1 MPSKTATLLFSQID
15 LARLGLQAQRYPNGA
30 VHVTGSKPQLDRL
43 CAKMAK
49 NPQPVFP
56 TIAMSMQID
65 GVIQPGFPR
74 IEMHP
79 CHDKRIDI
87 GAGEY

>member
-1 MPSKTATLLFSQID
+1 MKTSTSTLFSHLD
-15 LARLGLQAQRYPNGA
+15 LARLGLEAKRHPNGA
-30 VHVTGSKPQLDRL
+30 VHVTGPKPQLDQL

-49 NPQPVFP
+49 SPQPVSP

-65 GVIQPGFPR
+65 GVHQPGFPR

-79 CHDKRIDI
+79 CHDKRIDL
-87 GAGEY
+87 GFRLGQ